1 MTERDPDPSLT
12 QPLAAT
18 SLATVDPHALAAQPP
33 VDLRLHDPLT
43 GLANWQLF
51 SDRAAA
57 ALARAGRNGWSTAL
71 LVVDIDR
78 FHEIND
84 EFGHASGDL
93 VLVEV
98 AKRLDTSFRAYD
110 SIARPGEGV
119 GRLGGNEF
127 IVVCDNVGDAVAAAS
142 LCQRIAVLLAQPVT
156 VNAGDVLVTAAVGVA
171 ITRPDQVDIEELIA
185 QAEAAMRHA
194 KQRGRGAHVT
204 FGEDLFD
211 VDAAQGQ
218 AARDL
223 QRGLD
228 AGELRLH
235 YQLKVALDSDRIVG
249 VEGLLRWQHPDRG
262 MVPPLEFIGL
272 AERTGLI
279 VPIGKWVIEEAC
291 RAESRWRQSFPDRPP
306 LMVSVNISAC
316 QFGPELVEVVGA
328 AMSASATGPTALCL
342 EITESLLMENL
353 EGSVIILRK
362 LADLGVALSID
373 DFGTGFSSLAR
384 LKQFPLHELKI
395 DKSFV
400 DGLGIEPD
408 DTAIVAAVI
417 AMAHALKLSV
427 VAEGVETAEQLQGL
441 RTLGCDQAQGFFLAR
456 PGPEDTI
463 DALLYAEAHGGWRY
477 ASDQAPT
484 ADAAPGKHRPERIL
498 VVDDAADVRQLAH
511 ISLSAVGFEV
521 HEAVD
526 GASALATA
534 ARVRPD
540 CILLDLLLPD
550 MSGIAVCRALRLQPD
565 AAECTIL
572 ILTSMADTADKVEAF
587 SAGADDYMVK
597 PFSPRDLAGRVRA
610 AIRRRHED
618 AAPVIEAGTV
628 P

>member
-1 MTERDPDPSLT
+1 MTEPEPEPTATHPLIPVTSGPVDT
-12 QPLAAT
+12 Q
-18 SLATVDPHALAAQPP
+18 ALALHGP
-33 VDLRLHDPLT
+33 VEPGLHDPLT

-51 SDRAAA
+51 AYRAAT
-57 ALARAGRNGWSTAL
+57 ALARASRNGWSTAL
-71 LVVDIDR
+71 LVIDIDR
-78 FHEIND
+78 FHQIND
-84 EFGHASGDL
+84 EFGHASGDR
-93 VLVEV
+93 VLMEV
-98 AKRLDTSFRAYD
+98 AKRLDASFRAYD
-110 SIARPGEGV
+110 SIARPDEGV

-127 IVVCDNVGDAVAAAS
+127 MVLCDSVPDAATAED
-142 LCQRIAVLLAQPVT
+142 LCHRIADLLAPPVILS
-156 VNAGDVLVTAAVGVA
+156 AGDVVVTAAVGVA
-171 ITRPDQVDIEELIA
+171 VTRPDQANVEELIA
-185 QAEAAMRHA
+185 QAESAMRHA

-204 FGEDLFD
+204 FGDDMFD
-211 VDAAQGQ
+211 IDAARGL

-223 QRGLD
+223 RRGLE
-228 AGELRLH
+228 AGELRLY

-262 MVPPLEFIGL
+262 MVPPLDFIGL
-272 AERTGLI
+272 AEQTGLI

-291 RAESRWRQSFPDRPP
+291 RAESRWRLLFPDRPP

-316 QFGPELVEVVGA
+316 QFGPELVDVVAA
-328 AMSASATGPTALCL
+328 AMSASATGPRTLCL

-353 EGSVIILRK
+353 EGSVVILRQ

-400 DGLGIEPD
+400 DGLGIESD
-408 DTAIVAAVI
+408 DTAIVAAVT
-417 AMAHALKLSV
+417 AMAHALNLCV

-441 RTLGCDQAQGFFLAR
+441 RTLGCDQAQGYFLAR
-456 PGPEDTI
+456 PGPADKI
-463 DALLYAEAHGGWRY
+463 DALLLAESNGGWRY
-477 ASDQAPT
+477 DNSDQALP
-484 ADAAPGKHRPERIL
+484 DDLAPGKHRPERIL

-526 GASALATA
+526 GASALAAA
-534 ARVRPD
+534 ARVKPD

-550 MSGIAVCRALRLQPD
+550 MSGIAVCRALRLLPGS
-565 AAECTIL
+565 ARCTIL
-572 ILTSMADTADKVEAF
+572 ILTSMSDTTDKVEAF
-587 SAGADDYMVK
+587 SAGADDYIIK

-610 AIRRRHED
+610 AIRRRGDD
-618 AAPVIEAGTV
+618 AAQLLESR
-628 P
+628 